1 MNSGLIK
8 ILHGGGGLLV
18 LAGALFQF
26 FEFEFAKYV
35 FAVGTVMLIA
45 VQAYYLNNGR
55 NEGIRLQRIFRIMF
69 LVTLL
74 LGFGVYL
81 MFKGDDRWVVILLL
95 YALVSA
101 FLAFRS
107 GGAQAVK

>member
-1 MNSGLIK
+1 MNNGLIK

-18 LAGALFQF
+18 LCGALFYF

-45 VQAYYLNNGR
+45 VQAIYLKNGR
-55 NEGIRLQRIFRIMF
+55 NESIRLQRIFRIMF

-74 LGFGVYL
+74 LGFGAYL
-81 MFKGDDRWVVILLL
+81 MFTGDERWVVLLLL

-107 GGAQAVK
+107 GGVKTVK